1 MGPRPRTAARH
12 RSARPERVRPRYG
25 RIVSATGS
33 VTVTAVALLAAG
45 GMLPVGAGPELAPG
59 ADIVAAAE
67 VPARDGLSLS
77 AFDAPARLW
86 RGEPPGG
93 QRPAPPGS
101 GTSGSGAEVA
111 GSPEPAPEARDPEA
125 LPPRSG
131 RGKRVVFD
139 IGDQRVWLVGEDGE
153 VRRTYLV
160 SGSLTDNLKPGT
172 YEVYSTSRHA
182 VGIDDSGT
190 MQYMVRFAHG
200 TRAAIGF
207 HDIPVDDGKPLQTRA
222 ELGTPQS
229 HGCIRQARPDARALW
244 YFAIVGTKVVVT
256 A

>member
-1 MGPRPRTAARH
+1 MGPRPGAAARH
-12 RSARPERVRPRYG
+12 RSTRAEVVRPRYG
-25 RIVSATGS
+25 RIVSAVS
-33 VTVTAVALLAAG
+33 SLAVTAVSVLAAG
-45 GMLPVGAGPELAPG
+45 GVLPTGGGAGVDAGPG
-59 ADIVAAAE
+59 AAVAAAA
-67 VPARDGLSLS
+67 PAEDGLTLS

-86 RGEPPGG
+86 RGEPPGKE
-93 QRPAPPGS
+93 RPPAAGAATNPVVRADDEAAAP
-101 GTSGSGAEVA
+101 
-111 GSPEPAPEARDPEA
+111 DPEA

-139 IGDQRVWLVGEDGE
+139 IGDQRVWLVDADGE

-200 TRAAIGF
+200 KRAAIGF
-207 HDIPVDDGKPLQTRA
+207 HDIPVDDGKRVQTRA
-222 ELGTPQS
+222 DLGTPQS

-244 YFAIVGTKVVVT
+244 YFAIVGTTVVVT

>member
-1 MGPRPRTAARH
+1 MGRRPGAAPSY
-12 RSARPERVRPRYG
+12 RSARPDVVRPRYG
-25 RIVSATGS
+25 RIVSAVS
-33 VTVTAVALLAAG
+33 SLAVTAVSVLAAG
-45 GMLPVGAGPELAPG
+45 GLLQTGDGAGLDAAPG
-59 ADIVAAAE
+59 AAAA
-67 VPARDGLSLS
+67 PAAPAEDGLTLS

-86 RGEPPGG
+86 RGEPRGEE
-93 QRPAPPGS
+93 RPPAA
-101 GTSGSGAEVA
+101 GAVKDA
-111 GSPEPAPEARDPEA
+111 AVGIEADAAARGPEA

-139 IGDQRVWLVGEDGE
+139 ISDQRVWLVDADGD

-200 TRAAIGF
+200 KRAAIGF
-207 HDIPVDDGKPLQTRA
+207 HDIPVDDGKRVQTRA

-244 YFAIVGTKVVVT
+244 YFAIVGTTVVVT